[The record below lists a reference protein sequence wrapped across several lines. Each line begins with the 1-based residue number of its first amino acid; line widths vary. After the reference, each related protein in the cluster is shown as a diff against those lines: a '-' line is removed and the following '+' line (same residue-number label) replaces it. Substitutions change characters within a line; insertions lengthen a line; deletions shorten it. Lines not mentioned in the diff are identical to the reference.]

1 MSDRDDTTSTSG
13 QATPAGAS
21 APAGRLV
28 PTGRLEALSDGVIA
42 IAITLLVLELHV
54 PEAEE
59 GLAAALLD
67 EWPAYLGY
75 FVSFAF
81 IGSAWVA
88 HSNLTRLI
96 QAADAALMR
105 LNLLFLLFV
114 SLLPFTTS
122 LMATHLDDAEPRLVV
137 VLFGLNLTLAALMVN
152 ILVGHAS
159 RTDGIADDQVA
170 EDELLAFGKE
180 RGAASIAYAVATA
193 VGLLLPKVAVFAF
206 LVVSVVFLLWPLWRA
221 YWRRRHAT
229 RTG

>member
-1 MSDRDDTTSTSG
+1 MSDRDDTTSTTGRAPS
-13 QATPAGAS
+13 AGAS
-21 APAGRLV
+21 APTGRLV
-28 PTGRLEALSDGVIA
+28 PTGRLEAFSDGVIA

-67 EWPAYLGY
+67 DWPAYLGY

-152 ILVGHAS
+152 ILVGHAG

-180 RGAASIAYAVATA
+180 RGGASIAYAVATA